1 MREGPLAGQRVRVE
15 TQLVVGRVD
24 ADVTIEDPLV
34 SRRHAVIRPAGDALE
49 VEDLG
54 SLNGTWVNGERL
66 EGRRALRDGDLVQ
79 VGGAAFAVE
88 LEVEPSE
95 PEPGGTVFAP
105 SVPKQSPA
113 PEEAEAAPPRPEP
126 SAPAEGVQL
135 TSSEDEL
142 RLVTALFADIVGSTT
157 LGERLSP
164 DETKLVIGECVS
176 RMSRAVEQFGGMVQ
190 AYMGDGIAAFFGVPR
205 AHEDD
210 AERAARTGLTIAAE
224 VQKYAEEV
232 KSAWQI
238 SDFNVRI
245 GINTGV
251 TAVGLVGAASPQAV
265 SMGDTTNVAA
275 RLQSIA
281 EPGTIV
287 VGEATA
293 KTLIRTFALEP
304 LGDVTVKGRHEPVS
318 TWRLIGPQA
327 ALRAGGA
334 HPLVDREAEMARLH
348 AVFDELEAGR
358 GQITLLLGEAGLG
371 KTRLLIELR
380 SQAAGRVTWLEGH
393 CVSYGTEMAYG
404 PLVQMLRDWIGA
416 EEGEAS
422 LAVRTKLR
430 AKLGLLPASRIPDV
444 LPHLARLL
452 SLTLDPAE
460 EERLGRISPAEL
472 AGEIRRAYRTWVA
485 TLAEQGPVVVAIEDV
500 HWADPASRELIE
512 ELLELADQAALLV
525 LMTIRVDPAS
535 EGWQLRVGAL
545 ARHPHRTTELRLGP
559 LDDAASKLLL
569 QGLPRS
575 SELGE
580 SELDLI
586 VTGAEGNPLYLEEL
600 VNAFAD
606 SAGLRKGHTW
616 APTVTGPKVLTPTLE
631 SLLLARIDALPD
643 NCHRL
648 AQLAAVIGRSFPLR
662 VLEQISDSDQLDAD
676 LTALVRAD
684 IVRELRRYPELEYI
698 FRHGLLQQASLST
711 LPPGRRRALHRE
723 IAVAFETLF
732 PSSLDDRLE
741 LVAHHY
747 ARSDDPVKALDYLD
761 RAGERAAALDAV
773 ESAREL
779 WGRALKV
786 AEKLGDEEAS
796 GRIRER
802 LAALEHAPKP

>member
-1 MREGPLAGQRVRVE
+1 MKEGPLAGQRVLVE
-15 TQLVVGRVD
+15 TELVVGRVD
-24 ADVTIEDPLV
+24 ADVTIDDPLV
-34 SRRHAVIRPAGDALE
+34 SRRHAVIRPAGGGGLE

-66 EGRRALRDGDLVQ
+66 EEQRTLRVGDLVQ
-79 VGGAAFAVE
+79 VGGASF
-88 LEVEPSE
+88 EVEAERVE
-95 PEPGGTVFAP
+95 PETGGTVFAP
-105 SVPKQSPA
+105 TLDAA
-113 PEEAEAAPPRPEP
+113 PEPVEAGVQPEP
-126 SAPAEGVQL
+126 SPPAEVVQL
-135 TSSEDEL
+135 PATEDEL
-142 RLVTALFADIVGSTT
+142 RLVTALFADVVGSTA

-210 AERAARTGLTIAAE
+210 AERAARTALAIAAE

-232 KSAWQI
+232 RNAWQI

-275 RLQSIA
+275 RFQSLA

-293 KTLIRTFALEP
+293 KALIRTFALEP
-304 LGDVTVKGRHEPVS
+304 LGEVTVKGRQEPVS
-318 TWRLIGPQA
+318 IWRLIGPQA
-327 ALRAGGA
+327 ALRAA
-334 HPLVDREAEMARLH
+334 APHPLVNREAEIGRLRT
-348 AVFDELEAGR
+348 VLDELEAGR
-358 GQITLLLGEAGLG
+358 GQIALLLGEAGVG

-380 SQAAGRVTWLEGH
+380 SLASGRAAWLEGH
-393 CVSYGTEMAYG
+393 CVSYGTELVYG

-430 AKLGLLPASRIPDV
+430 AKLGLLPASQIPDV
-444 LPHLARLL
+444 MPHLARLL
-452 SLTLDPAE
+452 SLPLDPAE
-460 EERLGRISPAEL
+460 EERLGGVSPAEL
-472 AGEIRRAYRTWVA
+472 ADEIRRAYRTWVA
-485 TLAEQGPVVVAIEDV
+485 TMAQQGPVVAAIEDV
-500 HWADPASRELIE
+500 HWADPASRALIE
-512 ELLELADQAALLV
+512 ELLELAEQSALLV
-525 LMTIRVDPAS
+525 LMTIRIDPAS
-535 EGWQLRVGAL
+535 EGWQIRVGAL
-545 ARHPHRTTELRLGP
+545 SDHPHRTTELRLGP
-559 LDDAASKLLL
+559 LDEAASRLLL
-569 QGLPRS
+569 QALPRS
-575 SELGE
+575 RELGE
-580 SELDLI
+580 SELDL
-586 VTGAEGNPLYLEEL
+586 VVAGAEGNPLYLEEL

-606 SAGLRKGHTW
+606 SAGLRRGHTW

-631 SLLLARIDALPD
+631 SLLLARIDALPES
-643 NCHRL
+643 CHRL
-648 AQLAAVIGRSFPLR
+648 AQQAAVIGRSFPLR
-662 VLEQISDSDQLDAD
+662 VLEQISDSDEIDAE

-684 IVRELRRYPELEYI
+684 IVRELRRYPEAEYI

-711 LPPGRRRALHRE
+711 LPPARRRALHRE

-732 PSSLDDRLE
+732 SASLDDRLE
-741 LVAHHY
+741 VIAHHY
-747 ARSDDPVKALDYLD
+747 ARSDDLVKALDYLD
-761 RAGERAAALDAV
+761 RAGQRAAALDAA
-773 ESAREL
+773 ESAQEL

-786 AEKLGDEEAS
+786 ADKLGDGEGAA
-796 GRIRER
+796 RIRER
-802 LAALEHAPKP
+802 LAALDTKRP

>member
-1 MREGPLAGQRVRVE
+1 MKVGPLAGQRVLVE
-15 TQLVVGRVD
+15 TPLVVGRVD
-24 ADVTIEDPLV
+24 ADVTIDDPLV
-34 SRRHAVIRPAGDALE
+34 SRRHAMIRPVGSGLE

-66 EGRRALRDGDLVQ
+66 EGLRTLRDGDLVQ
-79 VGGAAFAVE
+79 VGNAAFAIEGDRV
-88 LEVEPSE
+88 E

-105 SVPKQSPA
+105 TVKPG
-113 PEEAEAAPPRPEP
+113 AAVA
-126 SAPAEGVQL
+126 APAEAPAQHEAVDPPGAGEAQL
-135 TSSEDEL
+135 SSSEDEL

-176 RMSRAVEQFGGMVQ
+176 RMSRAVEQFGGVVQ
-190 AYMGDGIAAFFGVPR
+190 AYMGDGIAAFYGVPR

-210 AERAARTGLTIAAE
+210 AERAARTALAITAE
-224 VQKYAEEV
+224 VHAYAEEV
-232 KSAWQI
+232 RSAWQI
-238 SDFNVRI
+238 SDFNVRV

-275 RLQSIA
+275 RLQSLA

-304 LGDVTVKGRHEPVS
+304 LGDVTVKGRKEPVS

-327 ALRAGGA
+327 ALRAPA
-334 HPLVDREAEMARLH
+334 ALPLVDRDAEMTRLRTTLE
-348 AVFDELEAGR
+348 ELESGR
-358 GQITLLLGEAGLG
+358 GQIMLLLGDAGVG

-380 SQAAGRVTWLEGH
+380 TLASGRVTWLEGH
-393 CVSYGTEMAYG
+393 CVSYGTEIVYG
-404 PLVQMLRDWIGA
+404 PLVQLLRDWIGA
-416 EEGEAS
+416 EEGEAP

-430 AKLGLLPASRIPDV
+430 AKLGLLPASQIPDV

-452 SLTLDPAE
+452 SISLDPAE
-460 EERLGRISPAEL
+460 EERLNRASPAEL
-472 AGEIRRAYRTWVA
+472 ADEIRRAYRTWIA
-485 TLAEQGPVVVAIEDV
+485 ALAQQGPVVAALEDV
-500 HWADPASRELIE
+500 HWADPASRELVA
-512 ELLELADQAALLV
+512 ELLSLADQTALLV
-525 LMTIRVDPAS
+525 LMTLRVDPAS
-535 EGWQLRVGAL
+535 EGWQIRVGAL
-545 ARHPHRTTELRLGP
+545 ADHPHRTTELRLGP
-559 LDDAASKLLL
+559 LDDDASRQLL

-575 SELGE
+575 AELDE
-580 SELDLI
+580 SELALI

-606 SAGLRKGHTW
+606 SAGTGRGHTW

-631 SLLLARIDALPD
+631 SLLLARIDALPESG
-643 NCHRL
+643 HRL

-662 VLEQISDSDQLDAD
+662 VLEQIAGSDGVEAE

-684 IVRELRRYPELEYI
+684 IVRELRRYPEPEYI

-711 LPPGRRRALHRE
+711 LPASRRRGLHGE
-723 IAVAFETLF
+723 IAAAYEGIFA
-732 PSSLDDRLE
+732 SSIDEHLE
-741 LVAHHY
+741 VIAHHY
-747 ARSDDPVKALDYLD
+747 ARSDHPVKALDYLE
-761 RAGERAAALDAV
+761 RAGERAAALDAG

-786 AEKLGDEEAS
+786 AEKLGDA
-796 GRIRER
+796 GATDRIGAR
-802 LAALEHAPKP
+802 LAALG